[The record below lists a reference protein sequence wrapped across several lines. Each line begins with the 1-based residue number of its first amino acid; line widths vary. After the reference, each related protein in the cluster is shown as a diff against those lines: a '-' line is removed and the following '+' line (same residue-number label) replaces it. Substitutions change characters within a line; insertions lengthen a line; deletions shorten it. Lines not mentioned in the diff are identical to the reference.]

1 VERREFLAMLAAGVA
16 TAGLSVAALEYGPS
30 LLGQDSRLLETEGAL
45 TLPDVEVSHP
55 SDPILPEVVSVENV
69 NPAPFYAPTTTRVK
83 VPGGTISAIKGHKG
97 MLALTVDDG
106 ISSHVV
112 REYANFAKK
121 TGMRLTF
128 FATGMYASWRENA
141 ELLKPL
147 VDSGQIQM
155 ANHTW
160 THADLQK
167 SADSVVAGEL
177 KQMHDFL
184 SNTYGINAAP
194 FFRPPYGNHD
204 SRVDKIAVGLGY
216 TTPVMWDGSL
226 SDAGLITT
234 DQVKQFAAKYLTEER
249 IVIGHANYS
258 PVTEC
263 FDYIKDL
270 IVTRGI
276 TPVTLN
282 DLYLKT

>member
-83 VPGGTISAIKGHKG
+83 VPAGTISAIKGHKG

-204 SRVDKIAVGLGY
+204 SRVDKIAAGLGY